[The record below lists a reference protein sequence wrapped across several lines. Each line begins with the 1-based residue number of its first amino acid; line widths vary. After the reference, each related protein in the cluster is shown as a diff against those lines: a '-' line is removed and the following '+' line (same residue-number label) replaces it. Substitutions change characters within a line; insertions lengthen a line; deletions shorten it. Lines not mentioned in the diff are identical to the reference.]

1 MNNIIAISGLKN
13 SGKSTVASMIEF
25 LFNTPKIFH
34 SYFWYRHQNLIP
46 KKKIYKT
53 VAFADPIK
61 EMLSHLLNMDREDFE
76 SREIKENCFIR
87 FNDLYRVR
95 TNEYRKAKEWEYIQ
109 TLPDSKFSKLA
120 KEWNPDL
127 SKEYYLSIRQ
137 VMQLFGTEIMRN
149 ILDDKIWINCVLNR
163 SNNQNLIIS
172 DLRFITE
179 YEEIKKRNGFII
191 YIDRGLTPG
200 THKSESEMQIL
211 LNQNK
216 FDLIINNKNIS
227 LKELFNIIRNKFYHN
242 L

>member
-1 MNNIIAISGLKN
+1 MNKIIAVSGLKN
-13 SGKSTVASMIEF
+13 AGKSTVASMLQF

-34 SYFWYRHQNLIP
+34 SYFWYKHQNLVP

-61 EMLSHLLNMDREDFE
+61 EMLCHLLNMDRWEFE
-76 SREIKENCFIR
+76 SRNIKENCFVN
-87 FNDLYRVR
+87 FSNFCKVY
-95 TNEYRKAKEWEYIQ
+95 TNGIGPQFIPEY
-109 TLPDSKFSKLA
+109 LPDSKFSKLA

-149 ILDDKIWINCVLNR
+149 IIDDKIWINCVLNR
-163 SNNQNLIIS
+163 SNKNNLIIS

-216 FDLIINNKNIS
+216 FDLIIDNKNIS
-227 LKELFNIIRNKFYHN
+227 LKELFNIVKNKIYHN

>member
-1 MNNIIAISGLKN
+1 MNNVIAISGLKG
-13 SGKSTVASMIEF
+13 SGKNKVSSMLEF
-25 LFNTPKIFH
+25 LLNTPKIFH
-34 SYFWYRHQNLIP
+34 SYFWYKHQALVP
-46 KKKIYKT
+46 KKKLYKT

-76 SREIKENCFIR
+76 SREIKENCFVN
-87 FNDLYRVR
+87 FSSFCKVY
-95 TNEYRKAKEWEYIQ
+95 TNGIGPQFISEY
-109 TLPDSKFSKLA
+109 LPDSKFSKLA
-120 KEWNPDL
+120 KEWNPEL

-149 ILDDKIWINCVLNR
+149 ILDDKIWINCILNR
-163 SNNQNLIIS
+163 SNKNNLIIS

-227 LKELFNIIRNKFYHN
+227 LKELFNIVKEQIKS
-242 L
+242 

>member
-13 SGKSTVASMIEF
+13 SGKSTVSSMLEF

-61 EMLSHLLNMDREDFE
+61 EMLCHLLNMDRWEFE
-76 SREIKENCFIR
+76 SRNIKENCFVCLKNLSKI
-87 FNDLYRVR
+87 Y
-95 TNEYRKAKEWEYIQ
+95 TNGCGLEPYNL
-109 TLPDSKFSKLA
+109 LPDSKFSKLA

-127 SKEYYLSIRQ
+127 SNQYYLSIRQ

-149 ILDDKIWINCVLNR
+149 IIDDKIWINCVLNR

-216 FDLIINNKNIS
+216 FDLIIDNKNIS
-227 LKELFNIIRNKFYHN
+227 LKELFNIVKNKIYHN